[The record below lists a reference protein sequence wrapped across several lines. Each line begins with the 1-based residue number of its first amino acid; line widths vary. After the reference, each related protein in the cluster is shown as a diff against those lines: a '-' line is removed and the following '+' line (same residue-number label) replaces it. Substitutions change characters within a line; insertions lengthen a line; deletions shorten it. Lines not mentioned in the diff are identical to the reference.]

1 MPDPRNARHQRYCGS
16 APCKAASK
24 RASQEKWLA
33 KPENQ
38 NYFRGPDAVARV
50 KAWREAHPGYSRR
63 PEPPGNV
70 PVQEDLP
77 LESPPAEPSQAEEIA
92 PPQISCNALPGKP
105 ATPLQDLLNAQPIVL
120 IGLIAH
126 LFDATLQ
133 DSIGETLHR
142 LIQLGLDIRG
152 GRSDEYDETATES
165 ERQRQVPAHFSWLD
179 HRLVREHYI
188 EKADACAWALY
199 LFLVT
204 VADAN
209 GLSYYGE
216 ASLSRRLQLDGPRLA
231 RAPGSH

>member
-1 MPDPRNARHQRYCGS
+1 MRQAARRCCVHCGQGFMPDPRNARHQRYCGS

-38 NYFRGPDAVARV
+38 NYFRGPEAVARV
-50 KAWREAHPGYSRR
+50 KAWREDHPGYSRR

-152 GRSDEYDETATES
+152 GRSDEYDETAMSTAQPS
-165 ERQRQVPAHFSWLD
+165 SPQTDRTKNGRKSSTTTAPSPPPCLT
-179 HRLVREHYI
+179 
-188 EKADACAWALY
+188 ACSITLIPW
-199 LFLVT
+199 
-204 VADAN
+204 
-209 GLSYYGE
+209 
-216 ASLSRRLQLDGPRLA
+216 
-231 RAPGSH
+231 